1 MRAAF
6 AILLSAVAF
15 GQPGTVP
22 RKSPPFSI
30 LRPGRAALPLESFRG
45 KVVLLAFISTTCPH
59 CQDLTRELG
68 PLSKEYAAR
77 GVQFLECAFDDGA
90 QTTVPGFIQQFQPPF
105 PVGYSGR
112 DAVAI
117 YLQRSLVDA
126 TPLWVPHLV
135 FVDRTGVIRAD
146 IPGDSPFMSNALVN
160 AKAELETLLAEGG
173 TARKAGGAAS
183 ATKKGGTKKG
193 ATVHRP

>member
-1 MRAAF
+1 
-6 AILLSAVAF
+6 
-15 GQPGTVP
+15 
-22 RKSPPFSI
+22 
-30 LRPGRAALPLESFRG
+30 
-45 KVVLLAFISTTCPH
+45 
-59 CQDLTRELG
+59 
-68 PLSKEYAAR
+68 LSKEYAAR
-77 GVQFLECAFDDGA
+77 GVQFLECAFNDDA

-117 YLQRSLVDA
+117 FLQRSLVDT

-146 IPGDSPFMSNALVN
+146 IAGDSPFMNNALVN
-160 AKAELETLLAEGG
+160 TKAELETLLAEGG

-183 ATKKGGTKKG
+183 ATKKGGTKKS